1 MENKTQMS
9 RRAFVGLGA
18 TAAAS
23 LVLAGC
29 ASSGGSS
36 AASSSAAASSAEAS
50 AAASSAEASAA
61 ASSAAA
67 SSAAASAAPANSG
80 GLTKIRLAYGGA
92 GHITTEVAMDQG
104 YLEEEGIEVEFVQF
118 ENNVDCFA
126 GLFSDKVDVLAS
138 QGTNMPL
145 QQIGSGNPL
154 VIFGRYMMTG
164 CMPIVAKKGT
174 KWNGPEDLI
183 GKTLASSGNEY
194 AVMGPL
200 LDMGYNPIEEIN
212 LMVLNNHADRLEAVR
227 AGEADYAIVGTS
239 QNYNVSQMDDLEV
252 MAYESDVTPNYS
264 CCVADCNADFLANNR
279 DALKGLLRAWL
290 RALSFYNR
298 NKDYCIDL
306 NAKNVNSPREYI
318 EVFANNEHYRM
329 NVDPGKKVVER
340 AWNWMGELGFLDEG
354 WEGIDLDSHIDTSLY
369 EEALAEATEKYGAED
384 PDFYKQAAE
393 FFTEFNA

>member
-1 MENKTQMS
+1 MPVESLEKRKGIIMKKNMS
-9 RRAFVGLGA
+9 RRNFVGVGA
-18 TAAAS
+18 VAAAS
-23 LVLAGC
+23 LMLPGC
-29 ASSGGSS
+29 ASDGGDTTEQAAEETATEATTEE
-36 AASSSAAASSAEAS
+36 AASE
-50 AAASSAEASAA
+50 E
-61 ASSAAA
+61 
-67 SSAAASAAPANSG
+67 PKP
-80 GLTKIRLAYGGA
+80 LTKIRMAYGGA

-104 YLEEEGIEVEFVQF
+104 YLAEEGVEVEFVQF

-126 GLFSDKVDVLAS
+126 GVFSDKVDVLAS

-145 QQIGSGNPL
+145 QQIGSGNEL
-154 VIFGRYMMTG
+154 VIFGRYMMQG
-164 CMPIVAKKGT
+164 CMPIVAKTGT
-174 KWNGPEDLI
+174 KWNGPEDLL

-200 LDMGYNPIEEIN
+200 LDAGHDPLNEIN

-264 CCVADCNADFLANNR
+264 CCVADCSAEFLANNR

-298 NKDYCIDL
+298 NKDYCIEL
-306 NAKNVNSPREYI
+306 NAKNVNSPKEYI
-318 EVFANNEHYRM
+318 EIFANNDHYKM
-329 NVDPGKKVVER
+329 MVDPGRSVVDR

-354 WEGIDLDSHIDTSLY
+354 WENINLDDHIDISLY
-369 EEALAEATEKYGAED
+369 EEALEEVTAAHGDED
-384 PDFYKQAAE
+384 PEFYEQCAKDFAE
-393 FFTEFNA
+393 LNA